1 MPLCTRVSSRRQPA
15 RRQPGQAVVAAVRY
29 GATEAKPDRA
39 LLQAHLARAGVREED
54 VVTSRFL
61 ARMVVAGAAPIAARG
76 GLGGRPAVDA
86 TGLPGVYLAGDWVG
100 PTGLI
105 ADAALASGASRRL
118 RAVQARPGHDRDV
131 SQDPFEAA
139 RPRIRG
145 LAYRMLGTLADA
157 DDVAQDTWLR
167 WHAAGGAHIANAE
180 AWLVTTATRLCL
192 DRLRSAARTREIY
205 PGPWLPEPIVTDPSP
220 ESAAE
225 LSDSLTLGFL
235 VLLDQ
240 LAPVE
245 RAVFVL
251 ADVFDVPYAE
261 IAATVGRSRG
271 GMPADRQ
278 PGPPEAPAGQ
288 AAPPDRCGRPRTR
301 QGPAPRARFRRRERG
316 RRPPGAAGRMHH

>member
-1 MPLCTRVSSRRQPA
+1 M
-15 RRQPGQAVVAAVRY
+15 
-29 GATEAKPDRA
+29 
-39 LLQAHLARAGVREED
+39 
-54 VVTSRFL
+54 
-61 ARMVVAGAAPIAARG
+61 
-76 GLGGRPAVDA
+76 
-86 TGLPGVYLAGDWVG
+86 
-100 PTGLI
+100 
-105 ADAALASGASRRL
+105 
-118 RAVQARPGHDRDV
+118 

-167 WHAAGGAHIANAE
+167 WQAAGGAHIVNAE
-180 AWLVTTATRLCL
+180 AWLVTAATRLCL
-192 DRLRSAARTREIY
+192 DRLRSAARAREIY
-205 PGPWLPEPIVTDPSP
+205 PGPWLPEPIVTDPCP

-261 IAATVGRSRG
+261 IAATVGRSPAACRQIASRARRRLR
-271 GMPADRQ
+271 PDKLPCQTAAADRELVNGLLRALAAGDVNEVVARLA
-278 PGPPEAPAGQ
+278 PDVVCISDGGP
-288 AAPPDRCGRPRTR
+288 
-301 QGPAPRARFRRRERG
+301 G
-316 RRPPGAAGRMHH
+316 RRAARRPVAGSGRVARLLIGLARRYRHLTSRPAVVGGSAGAILSAGETIEQLVAVTSKDGVITSVYFVGNPDKFTSVGHPPVIE

>member
-1 MPLCTRVSSRRQPA
+1 VN
-15 RRQPGQAVVAAVRY
+15 
-29 GATEAKPDRA
+29 
-39 LLQAHLARAGVREED
+39 
-54 VVTSRFL
+54 
-61 ARMVVAGAAPIAARG
+61 
-76 GLGGRPAVDA
+76 
-86 TGLPGVYLAGDWVG
+86 
-100 PTGLI
+100 
-105 ADAALASGASRRL
+105 
-118 RAVQARPGHDRDV
+118 
-131 SQDPFEAA
+131 QDPFEAA

-167 WHAAGGAHIANAE
+167 WQTAGGAHIANAE

-192 DRLRSAARTREIY
+192 DRLRSPTRTREIY

-251 ADVFDVPYAE
+251 ADVFEVPYAE
-261 IAATVGRSRG
+261 VAATVGRSPAACRQIASRARRKLR
-271 GMPADRQ
+271 PDKQPYQTASADRELINGLLRALASGDVNEVVARLAPQ
-278 PGPPEAPAGQ
+278 VVCITDGGPQ
-288 AAPPDRCGRPRTR
+288 RRAA
-301 QGPAPRARFRRRERG
+301 
-316 RRPPGAAGRMHH
+316 RRPVVGSGRVARLLIGLARRYRHLATRPAVVGGSAGAILSAGDTIEQVMAVTSKGGVITSIYFVGNPDKLTSVGHPVLIE